1 MFMIRFTPSQLGD
14 LSDLC
19 RATAG
24 SAPNWRAIHRRA
36 ATLQRTLHADDAR
49 PLAGQRWALDSLQC
63 VLEQSAKA
71 LRAARTRG

>member
-36 ATLQRTLHADDAR
+36 ATLERTLHADDAR
-49 PLAGQRWALDSLQC
+49 PLAGQQWALDSLRS
-63 VLEQSAKA
+63 VLARSATA
-71 LRAARTRG
+71 LRAVRGRG

>member
-49 PLAGQRWALDSLQC
+49 PLAGQRWALDSLHC